1 MKIRLTPEQVEQADA
16 GAVSQSEASRK
27 AGRRDRVVNRTKYDG
42 DAGVRKHKI
51 GARGE
56 MAVAVY
62 LSVGWSP
69 QNDTFGSV
77 PDVRVAHNGFD
88 VRTRASF
95 RFGWPIRH
103 SDRHHERVLICCDLP
118 NLDDNLV
125 IIQGWIRVGDVKEHD
140 EWIAAPGGG
149 SPAWFV
155 PVEALQPMDTLP
167 HDGPPEDE

>member
-1 MKIRLTPEQVEQADA
+1 MIEIRLTPEQVAQADA
-16 GAVSQSEASRK
+16 GAISQSEVSRA
-27 AGRRDRVVNRTKYDG
+27 AGRRDRVVNQTQYAG

-69 QNDTFGSV
+69 QNDTFGAV
-77 PDVRVAHNGFD
+77 PDVRAAHNGFD

-95 RFGWPIRH
+95 RFGFPVRP
-103 SDRHHERVLICCDLP
+103 SDKHDDRILICCDLP
-118 NLDDNLV
+118 DLDDNLV
-125 IIQGWIRVGDVKEHD
+125 IIQGWTRISEVKTHM
-140 EWIAAPGGG
+140 EWMAAPGGG

-155 PVEALQPMDTLP
+155 PVEALQPMEILP
-167 HDGPPEDE
+167 HE

>member
-1 MKIRLTPEQVEQADA
+1 VIEIRLTPAQVAEADA
-16 GAVSQSEASRK
+16 GAVSQSEVSRA
-27 AGRRDRVVNRTKYDG
+27 AGRRDRVVNQTKYAG

-77 PDVRVAHNGFD
+77 PDVRSNNGFD

-95 RFGWPIRH
+95 RFGFPVRP
-103 SDRHHERVLICCDLP
+103 SDRHDERILICCDLP
-118 NLDDNLV
+118 DLDDSLV
-125 IIQGWIRVGDVKEHD
+125 LLQGWAIIGDVKQHP
-140 EWIAAPGGG
+140 EWLASPGGG
-149 SPAWFV
+149 SQAWFV
-155 PVEALQPMDTLP
+155 PVEALNPMETLP
-167 HDGPPEDE
+167 GHER

>member
-1 MKIRLTPEQVEQADA
+1 MIEVRLTPEQIKQADD
-16 GAVSQSEASRK
+16 GAINQSEVSRA
-27 AGRRDRVVNRTKYDG
+27 AGRRDRVVNQTKYAG

-69 QNDTFGSV
+69 QNDTFGAV
-77 PDVRVAHNGFD
+77 PDVRAAHNGFD

-95 RFGWPIRH
+95 RFGWPVRP
-103 SDRHHERVLICCDLP
+103 SDRHDERVLICCDLP
-118 NLDDNLV
+118 DLDDSLV
-125 IIQGWIRVGDVKEHD
+125 LLRGWTVIGEVKQHM
-140 EWIAAPGGG
+140 EWMAAPGGG

-155 PVEALQPMDTLP
+155 PVDALNPMETLP
-167 HDGPPEDE
+167 HE